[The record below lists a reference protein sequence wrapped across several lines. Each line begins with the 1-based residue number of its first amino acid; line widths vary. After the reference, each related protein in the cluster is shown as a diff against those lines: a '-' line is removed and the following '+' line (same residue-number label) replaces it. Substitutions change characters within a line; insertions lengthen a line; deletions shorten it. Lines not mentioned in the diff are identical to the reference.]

1 MILGQY
7 INMSRMLSIVN
18 RFTQLNRSIRL
29 NIVSHIFVSFIV
41 SASCFI
47 LYGCCGDGTGPGY
60 SASGYFVALFS
71 PQAQTIEIQATNEEY
86 TDISIDTPTG
96 FWYFSEYDHG
106 GTIYEPNTYT
116 YYRHACYYRVHNP
129 TENTESVY
137 MYAKGMQV
145 EYTEVKARKIP
156 SDADTLYDLESEN
169 LVDDLVHAFSDD
181 VHNLLD
187 DIDEIIAD
195 CPDGVAASHTHCED
209 VIVVEPGESAAI
221 YFEDA
226 PDNISALSIP
236 ENGSSYSFPRPNQE
250 TGILGDV
257 FCGGDPH
264 DEVRCSE

>member
-1 MILGQY
+1 MTGADVDMKSNKNIMNNLFG
-7 INMSRMLSIVN
+7 MKKASFRMC
-18 RFTQLNRSIRL
+18 RL
-29 NIVSHIFVSFIV
+29 FFGASAVCFVIGGCCFASATASH
-41 SASCFI
+41 
-47 LYGCCGDGTGPGY
+47 LYG
-60 SASGYFVALFS
+60 YFIALIS
-71 PQAQTIEIQATNEEY
+71 PEPQTVELQATSEEY
-86 TDISIDTPTG
+86 TDVSVETPVG
-96 FWYFSEYDHG
+96 FWYLFEDYSGFAYAPH
-106 GTIYEPNTYT
+106 IYT
-116 YYRHACYYRVHNP
+116 YYRYACHYRVHNP
-129 TENTESVY
+129 AENAEPVY

-156 SDADTLYDLESEN
+156 SDADTLYDLDLDFEN
-169 LVDDLVHAFSDD
+169 LAADLAHAYSDD

-195 CPDGVAASHTHCED
+195 CSDGVAASHTHCED

-226 PDNISALSIP
+226 HGYFSRLSAPPIP

>member
-1 MILGQY
+1 MISGQY

-29 NIVSHIFVSFIV
+29 NIVSRIFVSFIV

-137 MYAKGMQV
+137 MYAKGMGLDSAEIITV
-145 EYTEVKARKIP
+145 RGIP
-156 SDADTLYDLESEN
+156 SNADTFYDLES
-169 LVDDLVHAFSDD
+169 DDLAADLMYAYPYD
-181 VHNLLD
+181 VQQLLD
-187 DIDEIIAD
+187 FISEAANICLEDSTAD
-195 CPDGVAASHTHCED
+195 TNYRCATFV
-209 VIVVEPGESAAI
+209 VIEPGESASI
-221 YFEDA
+221 YFKEVSSVSV
-226 PDNISALSIP
+226 PDIG
-236 ENGSSYSFPRPNQE
+236 GSYTIDRPDEKFSLCGVYS
-250 TGILGDV
+250 
-257 FCGGDPH
+257 PH
-264 DEVRCSE
+264 EVRCSE